1 MLDSAAISGFPR
13 RLYVSAFFMDGGF
26 FLMMAAI
33 PFKVL
38 ALDGGSIMLG
48 VVAAVVSLTY
58 VAFSQLTGRWSDRWN
73 RFVLTR
79 AGNLLLIGFA
89 LLVYRTTTLT
99 HLVLLLPIMSLAKAL
114 YWPAAQATLGDLSSP
129 DRLAYHTAH
138 FNIAWSSGKTLGFL
152 VGPLVLARLD
162 FASTFLL
169 GAGFV
174 LCSLLSTVRLGD
186 LIRNGVSP
194 DRRNSPRQM
203 PPHEA
208 TGTSAAADSRRRV
221 FLRLGWLANLAA
233 NGAAGVLAYHL
244 PKWFADRGWSEDR
257 FGLVLGFLF
266 LLQTV
271 MFFLLA
277 RRVAFAYSVKRLVLP
292 QLLTVV
298 VLAALPWFGPFW
310 LFLAAAPL
318 LGISF
323 GISYEASIYYSLV
336 GQTDRG
342 KNAGIHESLVGL
354 GGFLPPLLG
363 GLLAS
368 WSGWLG
374 APYLLA
380 AFGIGLAVG
389 VQLLIWRHSN
399 RRVADL

>member
-1 MLDSAAISGFPR
+1 MHDTAATSDFPR

-38 ALDGGSIMLG
+38 TLNGGSAMLG
-48 VVAAVVSLTY
+48 VVAAIVSLTY
-58 VAFSQLTGRWSDRWN
+58 VAFSQLTGRWSDRGD
-73 RFVLTR
+73 RTVLTR

-89 LLVYRTTTLT
+89 LLASRTTTLT
-99 HLVLLLPIMSLAKAL
+99 HLILLLPIMSLAKAL
-114 YWPAAQATLGDLSSP
+114 YWPAAQATLGDLSRP
-129 DRLAYHTAH
+129 GRLAYHTAH

-152 VGPLVLARLD
+152 IGPLVLARLD
-162 FASTFLL
+162 FATTFLL

-174 LCSLLSTVRLGD
+174 ICSLLATVRIGN
-186 LIRNGVSP
+186 LIPVGEPCDRDDIAKHILP
-194 DRRNSPRQM
+194 DDSGI
-203 PPHEA
+203 
-208 TGTSAAADSRRRV
+208 TDAAAEKRRRV

-233 NGAAGVLAYHL
+233 NGAAGVLVYHL
-244 PKWFADRGWSEDR
+244 PRWFEYRGWSEDR
-257 FGLVLGFLF
+257 FGMVLGLLF

-271 MFFLLA
+271 MFLLLA
-277 RRVAFAYSVKRLVLP
+277 RRVAFAYSLKRLLLP
-292 QLLTVV
+292 QLLALLA
-298 VLAALPWFGPFW
+298 LAAIPWFGPFW

-318 LGISF
+318 LGIAF
-323 GISYEASIYYSLV
+323 GVSYEASIYYSLV
-336 GQTDRG
+336 ARTDRG

-363 GLLAS
+363 GVLAT

-380 AFGIGLAVG
+380 ALGIGLALWA
-389 VQLLIWRHSN
+389 QLALWR
-399 RRVADL
+399 RAA